1 MRTIIQLALY
11 RVLTIIGVAV
21 LCTIATPNVT
31 LSADG
36 TLWKTWRDAGI
47 QAWQEGRLATAEHL
61 LIAAMEQAEKFGPED
76 MKVADTAN
84 DLAVVYAT
92 AGKIT
97 EAELLFRRSLAIGI
111 RGFGTEHPAVG
122 ATMQNLGILYA
133 MEHQYLAAEQLLKH
147 ALEVDLKQFG
157 FTHIRTAQTLKTLA
171 SLYAVQG
178 QMAQAERLIRASL
191 TILEVTQVKHEDPQM
206 IGTLE
211 VFASILRN
219 TNRDRE
225 AQEIEQ
231 HLEADATVSQ
241 NSD

>member
-1 MRTIIQLALY
+1 MRIIRMALI
-11 RVLTIIGVAV
+11 RVLSIVGIAV
-21 LCTIATPNVT
+21 LFTIASPNVT

-47 QAWQEGRLATAEHL
+47 QAWQEGRLEIAEHL

-76 MKVADTAN
+76 VRMADTTN
-84 DLAVVYAT
+84 DLAIVYAT

-111 RGFGTEHPAVG
+111 RRFGAEHPTVG

-133 MEHQYLAAEQLLKH
+133 MEHQYVAAEQLLKH
-147 ALEVDLKQFG
+147 ALEVNLKQFG

-171 SLYAVQG
+171 TLYAIQG

-191 TILEVTQVKHEDPQM
+191 TILEVTQVKQEDPQM
-206 IGTLE
+206 VGTLE
-211 VFASILRN
+211 VFVAILRN

-225 AQEIEQ
+225 AAEIEQ
-231 HLEADATVSQ
+231 HLEAEATVSQ
-241 NSD
+241 

>member
-1 MRTIIQLALY
+1 MRTIIRMALS
-11 RVLTIIGVAV
+11 RVLTIVGIAV
-21 LCTIATPNVT
+21 LFTIASPNVT
-31 LSADG
+31 LPADG

-47 QAWQEGRLATAEHL
+47 QAWQDGQFGIAEHL

-76 MKVADTAN
+76 ARVADTAN
-84 DLAVVYAT
+84 DLAIVYAT

-97 EAELLFRRSLAIGI
+97 EAELLLHRSLAIGI
-111 RGFGTEHPAVG
+111 RKFGTEHPTVG

-133 MEHQYLAAEQLLKH
+133 MEHRYLAAEQLLKH
-147 ALEVDLKQFG
+147 ALEVNLKRFG
-157 FTHIRTAQTLKTLA
+157 FTDTRTAQTLKTLA
-171 SLYAVQG
+171 SLYAIQG

-191 TILEVTQVKHEDPQM
+191 TILEVTQVKQEDPQM

-211 VFASILRN
+211 VFAAILRN

-231 HLEADATVSQ
+231 HHEADATVTR
-241 NSD
+241 

>member
-1 MRTIIQLALY
+1 MRIIRMALS
-11 RVLTIIGVAV
+11 RVLTIVGIAV
-21 LCTIATPNVT
+21 IFTIASPNVT
-31 LSADG
+31 LPADG

-47 QAWQEGRLATAEHL
+47 QAWQEGRLGIAEHL

-76 MKVADTAN
+76 VRMADTAN
-84 DLAVVYAT
+84 DLAIVYAT

-97 EAELLFRRSLAIGI
+97 EAELLFRKSLAIGI
-111 RGFGTEHPAVG
+111 RRFGAEHPTIG

-133 MEHQYLAAEQLLKH
+133 MEHQYVAAEQLLKH
-147 ALEVDLKQFG
+147 ALEVNLKQFG

-171 SLYAVQG
+171 TLYAIQG

-191 TILEVTQVKHEDPQM
+191 TILEVTQVKQEDPQM
-206 IGTLE
+206 VGTLE
-211 VFASILRN
+211 VFVAILRN

-231 HLEADATVSQ
+231 QLEANATGFQ
-241 NSD
+241 

>member
-1 MRTIIQLALY
+1 MRMVIRMALY
-11 RVLTIIGVAV
+11 RVLTIVGVAIFF
-21 LCTIATPNVT
+21 TISAPNVT
-31 LSADG
+31 LPADG
-36 TLWKTWRDAGI
+36 TLWKTWRDAGV
-47 QAWQEGRLATAEHL
+47 QAWQDGRLGIAEHL

-76 MKVADTAN
+76 MRVADTAN
-84 DLAVVYAT
+84 DLAIVYAT

-111 RGFGTEHPAVG
+111 RRYGTEHPTIG

-157 FTHIRTAQTLKTLA
+157 FTDTRTAQTLKTLA
-171 SLYAVQG
+171 SLYAIQG
-178 QMAQAERLIRASL
+178 HMAQAERLIRASL
-191 TILEVTQVKHEDPQM
+191 TILEVKQVKQEDPQM

-211 VFASILRN
+211 VFVAILRN

-231 HLEADATVSQ
+231 HLEADASVSQ
-241 NSD
+241 